1 MYFSGITEAYDYQTP
16 EGWWVIYVT
25 FPDEIFRVWLE
36 DFPYDCCVS
45 EVSDKI
51 KYDWDFTILIK
62 DPVAYLH
69 FTSNLGGRLI
79 TNIRFVEAS
88 MTRYRLILCSSN
100 LCLIPGTGQIIG
112 IPRYTSRSET

>member
-69 FTSNLGGRLI
+69 FKSRWQTDYEYTVCRGEHDTLSAYSL
-79 TNIRFVEAS
+79 FKQS
-88 MTRYRLILCSSN
+88 MPDTW
-100 LCLIPGTGQIIG
+100 
-112 IPRYTSRSET
+112 